1 MVLMNSD
8 KQMTKKRKF
17 IREGIFNAEI
27 NNFLMRELAEDG
39 YRFDLA
45 LYLTLCKQA
54 LVYSGV
60 DIRKTP
66 TRTEVIIRATRT
78 QSVVGDRGR
87 RIRELTELVAK
98 RFGFPEGTLNLYAEK
113 VNERGL
119 CAVAQCESLRYK
131 LVGGLAVRRACYG
144 KHSHLLLLMHLLS
157 LRRSSLYHG
166 VRRKRL

>member
-1 MVLMNSD
+1 MDTGASLS
-8 KQMTKKRKF
+8 
-17 IREGIFNAEI
+17 
-27 NNFLMRELAEDG
+27 
-39 YRFDLA
+39 
-45 LYLTLCKQA
+45 LCHRISHFC
-54 LVYSGV
+54 SGV

-144 KHSHLLLLMHLLS
+144 TLWLLFIHSKFLVTFV
-157 LRRSSLYHG
+157 LRCTALHHG
-166 VRRKRL
+166 VGSEGLRGDSERQDTRTARQIDEVRRWIDGTLG